1 MVFKINDKLHFVL
14 HLYPYNVVLQL
25 CFCRREGWEVGWGGS
40 RQGVEGGKRGRIGL
54 LDLHILELPLDG
66 YKTGVD

>member
-1 MVFKINDKLHFVL
+1 MILHNKLLFVL

-40 RQGVEGGKRGRIGL
+40 RQGVEGGKRCGFGL
-54 LDLHILELPLDG
+54 PDLHILEMPLYG
-66 YKTGVD
+66 YKTEVD